1 MPFFCLLL
9 SLSVFTSRSTSSF
22 LPSSLSQ
29 ALSAALSL
37 EAPKGQ
43 SPEVSPAKVFLNAAT
58 TRVHPHRDNPGL
70 SSGCK
75 SGEYSAYAWFGVRL
89 GARLCAPAAAPSRP
103 LIARLSRCNLLMDQ
117 LGGVICI
124 MQK

>member
-1 MPFFCLLL
+1 MGAAVEIRDIKIINQCLEVRRWGGAVYWCAFFLSA

-22 LPSSLSQ
+22 LPPSLSSLSSLSH

-43 SPEVSPAKVFLNAAT
+43 SPQVSPAKVFLNAAT

-70 SSGCK
+70 SSGSR
-75 SGEYSAYAWFGVRL
+75 SGEYSAYA
-89 GARLCAPAAAPSRP
+89 
-103 LIARLSRCNLLMDQ
+103 
-117 LGGVICI
+117 
-124 MQK
+124 